1 MAFDLI
7 LILRR
12 MKTLGGTMATG
23 MLLIPMR
30 RTKLARL
37 PPMWKLTCGSATARL
52 ARVVSKWTRL
62 MSRRLRSTT
71 GIGERVCEVGFGGDC
86 GS

>member
-1 MAFDLI
+1 M
-7 LILRR
+7 RR
-12 MKTLGGTMATG
+12 TKTLGGTMVTG

-71 GIGERVCEVGFGGDC
+71 GIGGRVCGVGLGGAV
-86 GS
+86 GPSTMF